1 MGCSWVL
8 YIGQGRLAEAAE
20 ERNWW
25 RPVEFNGAAVSS
37 LESSLRGRGNGGV
50 APLQKGKWRPRDSGR
65 GGGTRCDGSRP
76 DRRRRRGI
84 RPEEGDEGGAGR
96 VGYKGQV
103 GRFWKWKT
111 TMKMEF
117 GWAAEGRL
125 GRIQVAPLRKIENCF
140 FEFLFQG
147 NGIQIKSFE
156 YFQTKFKLD
165 SK

>member
-1 MGCSWVL
+1 MEFLDGAVFGARRMGVGGGIGCSGEMGCSWVL

-65 GGGTRCDGSRP
+65 RGGTRCDGSRP

-117 GWAAEGRL
+117 GWAARD
-125 GRIQVAPLRKIENCF
+125 VWA
-140 FEFLFQG
+140 EF
-147 NGIQIKSFE
+147 KSRR
-156 YFQTKFKLD
+156 
-165 SK
+165 